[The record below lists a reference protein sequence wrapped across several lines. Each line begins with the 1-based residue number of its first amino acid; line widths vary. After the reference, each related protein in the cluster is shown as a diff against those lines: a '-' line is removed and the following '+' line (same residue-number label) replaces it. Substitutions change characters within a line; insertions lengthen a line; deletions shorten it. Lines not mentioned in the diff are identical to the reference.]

1 MKMRIEIDCTP
12 QEARA
17 FFGLP
22 DLTPLHEEAL
32 EAMRRRMAEA
42 AAAFDPD
49 QALRTWMGASG
60 EGMDQLIKLWGR
72 MAGGDGG
79 KDKA

>member
-1 MKMRIEIDCTP
+1 MKVRIDIDCTP

-22 DLTPLHEEAL
+22 DLAPLHDA
-32 EAMRRRMAEA
+32 AMAEMTRRMSEA

-49 QALRTWMGASG
+49 QALRAWMGASG
-60 EGMDQLIKLWGR
+60 EGYEQMMKLWGR
-72 MAGGDGG
+72 MVAGG
-79 KDKA
+79 KDET